1 MTSWLDAA
9 ARGLML
15 SLCAALCFVLLAAF
29 EPQESE
35 TGDEPA
41 SPTVTETAAPSEP
54 VRDRDGIIWSTKIDW
69 AALYPE
75 PERDGQTEQQERPTG
90 FAAVASRLSAWI
102 DDLRAA
108 LAPLEE
114 AVDAWEETVD
124 DTTNEKLPFYGTVV
138 ELANAY
144 DALIGWEIV
153 AVDSYNAVIN
163 AGDNYFLTCVEL
175 RDETANAQA
184 GIEIDALCR
193 ELGMKHLYI
202 ETPGKTCRDDAHND
216 VTDFYNRNA
225 DSLLGLLSAAGV
237 ETLDLRDALHE
248 AGMDHH
254 ASFYQTDHHW
264 LAETGLWATG
274 VIAETV
280 NERFGLTLDTAAL
293 EAEKFDYVVYEDWFL
308 GSQGKKV
315 TLARAVP
322 EDFTMIY
329 PKETVDLSISI
340 PSLAVEKRGDFD
352 VTYRYAMVDT
362 CDYYNL
368 NPYAAYLYGDNAL
381 TRITNHN
388 AKNDVRVLMLGHS
401 FDNTVVPFLAL
412 AAAQVDSIDL
422 RTFTGS
428 LETFLRENQ
437 YDVVIECYT
446 I

>member
-1 MTSWLDAA
+1 MRNATWLDAA
-9 ARGLML
+9 ARGIML
-15 SLCAALCFVLLAAF
+15 SLCAAMCFVLLTAFTPEADAAD
-29 EPQESE
+29 E
-35 TGDEPA
+35 TPAASTAEPA
-41 SPTVTETAAPSEP
+41 APGEP
-54 VRDRDGIIWSTKIDW
+54 VRDRDGIIWSTKVDW
-69 AALYPE
+69 AALYPAPPQEEQAEEE
-75 PERDGQTEQQERPTG
+75 PATG
-90 FAAVASRLSAWI
+90 FAAFAARLSGWV

-108 LAPLEE
+108 LAPFED
-114 AVDAWEETVD
+114 AVDEWEAEVD
-124 DTTNEKLPFYGTVV
+124 DNTNEKLPFYGRIV

-175 RDETANAQA
+175 RDETTNAQA
-184 GIEIDALCR
+184 GINIDTLCR
-193 ELGMKHLYI
+193 ERGMAHLYI
-202 ETPGKTCRDDAHND
+202 ETPNKTCRDDAHSG
-216 VTDFYNRNA
+216 VTDFYNQNA
-225 DSLLGLLSAAGV
+225 DSLLGLLSEAGV
-237 ETLDLRDALHE
+237 ETLDLRDALHD

-274 VIAETV
+274 VIAETA
-280 NERFGLTLDTAAL
+280 NERFGLALDLDAL
-293 EAEKFDYVVYEDWFL
+293 APEKFDYEVYEDWFL

-329 PKETVDLSISI
+329 PKETADLSISI

-352 VTYRYAMVDT
+352 VLYRYAMVDT

-381 TRITNHN
+381 TRITNHH
-388 AKNDVRVLMLGHS
+388 AKNDVRVLVLGHS

-422 RTFTGS
+422 RTFNGS
-428 LETFLRENQ
+428 LETFLREND
-437 YDVVIECYT
+437 YDIVIECYT